1 MRVLYLDCISGISGD
16 MTVGALLDL
25 GLDFERMRGELARLE
40 MSDEFTV
47 SVESVNRCGITA
59 TKFHVHTT
67 VDEHHEH
74 AHPDHEHHHHED
86 HEHGP
91 HEHHHHEDHEHGP
104 HQHHDHA
111 HRSHADIVGIIQRA
125 NLSPRATETA
135 LRIFRRIAE
144 AEAKIHGVPV
154 ETVHFHEVGAV
165 DSIVDIVAAAVLLDF
180 IGADRIV
187 ASPVPL
193 GSGRVKTQHGLYPV
207 PAPATLE
214 IMRGKPIRQDAMETE
229 LATPTGAAIVAT
241 MADSFGALPSVSVEA
256 IGYGAGSKNFPDRPN
271 VVRAVLGQSAAG
283 APPVRTTGDIE
294 AGTTAPGAGTTG
306 PGNTQEH
313 IDGNVMRI
321 EVNLDDISGELLGHL
336 VDRLFAAGA
345 NDVFYTPI
353 YMKKNRPAF
362 MLQVLC
368 SEQLLAP
375 MTELLFRETTTF
387 GLRFEPCT
395 VHRLAREWR
404 PVETAWGPV
413 RIKEGLHSGSVVQRS
428 PEYEDCRRIADE
440 RGIPLK
446 DVFDAAR
453 SAAHSANS
461 PR

>member
-25 GLDFERMRGELARLE
+25 GPDFDRLRGELSRLE

-47 SVESVNRCGITA
+47 SIEKVNRCGITA
-59 TKFHVHTT
+59 TKFHVHTSAG
-67 VDEHHEH
+67 EHHEH
-74 AHPDHEHHHHED
+74 HEHEHHEHEHHVHHE

-91 HEHHHHEDHEHGP
+91 HEHGP
-104 HQHHDHA
+104 HV
-111 HRSHADIVGIIQRA
+111 HRSHADIVEIIRRA
-125 NLSPRATETA
+125 KLSPRATETA
-135 LRIFRRIAE
+135 LRIFQRIAE

-180 IGADRIV
+180 IDADTIV

-214 IMRGKPIRQDAMETE
+214 IMRGKPTRQDQIEAE

-241 MADSFGALPSVSVEA
+241 MADSFGVLPSVTVEA
-256 IGYGAGSKNFPDRPN
+256 IGYGAGSKDFPDRPN
-271 VVRAVLGQSAAG
+271 VVRAVLGQVASG
-283 APPVRTTGDIE
+283 AR
-294 AGTTAPGAGTTG
+294 APGSSVELDSRSGGA
-306 PGNTQEH
+306 GNTQEH
-313 IDGNVMRI
+313 IDGDVVRI

-336 VDRLFAAGA
+336 VDRLLAAGA

-368 SEQLLAP
+368 SAQLLVP

-395 VHRLAREWR
+395 VHRLARTWR
-404 PVETAWGPV
+404 SVETSWGPV
-413 RIKEGLHSGSVVQRS
+413 RIKEGSLSGSIVQRS

-446 DVFDAAR
+446 RVFEAAR
-453 SAAHSANS
+453 TAALTGDSTS
-461 PR
+461 